1 MYNINPLFLR
11 HRWCHTVIVQL
22 VIMCEAVL
30 LALWASALY
39 RTPTKVTAETVIDA

>member
-1 MYNINPLFLR
+1 MLMNLYSFR
-11 HRWCHTVIVQL
+11 AVIVQL

-39 RTPTKVTAETVIDA
+39 KTPTKATAQTVLDA